1 MTALMAASFNGKTD
15 VVELLIKHNTD
26 VNARTKV
33 RLHIH
38 YFDREIGRLL
48 FVHVYKHVCVP
59 LSLGYDIICHPQCCW
74 YVVVSPSVCGNISV
88 FNIM

>member
-1 MTALMAASFNGKTD
+1 MASQEGRTD
-15 VVELLIKHNTD
+15 VVELLIKHNAD
-26 VNARTKV
+26 VNARKEV

-38 YFDREIGRLL
+38 YFDREIESLL
-48 FVHVYKHVCVP
+48 FLHVYKHVCGT

-74 YVVVSPSVCGNISV
+74 YVIVSPSVCGNISV

>member
-1 MTALMAASFNGKTD
+1 MAASLEGRTD
-15 VVELLIKHNTD
+15 VVELLIKHNAD
-26 VNARTKV
+26 ENARTEV

-38 YFDREIGRLL
+38 YIDREIGRLL
-48 FVHVYKHVCVP
+48 FVHAYKYVCVP
-59 LSLGYDIICHPQCCW
+59 LSLGYDICHPQCCW